1 MSQPTSSLLPPRKP
15 RHLNPLGR
23 MIGEALDS
31 QLLLFAQ
38 TNTEFTIPK
47 ARDMLRALPELMDC
61 DKTQLRYYVRDRV
74 HTLES
79 QGLAKRVDVEGKNR
93 TIFRMTL
100 DYTADENLEQA
111 EAAAPHTV
119 PSMSQPDSDDL
130 LTFLEKDRHHLSTR
144 MHVAIS
150 EAEYYKKVLDQYPHE
165 KARITPL
172 LQVAIEQSDRLKGE
186 WDANLTLRHHLTV
199 KEGCA

>member
-1 MSQPTSSLLPPRKP
+1 MSQPTSSLLPPCKP
-15 RHLNPLGR
+15 RHNNPLGR
-23 MIGEALDS
+23 MIAEALDS
-31 QLLLFAQ
+31 QLLYFAQ
-38 TNTEFTIPK
+38 YNTAFTIPK
-47 ARDMLRALPELMDC
+47 ARDTLLALPELMDC

-74 HTLES
+74 HSLERL
-79 QGLAKRVDVEGKNR
+79 GLAKRVDVEGKNR
-93 TIFRMTL
+93 TIFRMAL
-100 DYTADENLEQA
+100 EYAADENYEQVT
-111 EAAAPHTV
+111 P
-119 PSMSQPDSDDL
+119 PSTPPLTSPPDTDDL

-144 MHVAIS
+144 MHTAIS

-199 KEGCA
+199 KEDCA